1 LDDSA
6 TSKDITVAAGRCANT
21 QGCLFF

>member
-1 LDDSA
+1 LDRPA
-6 TSKDITVAAGRCANT
+6 TSKDIIVAAGRCANT